1 MNLKFHIEDTV
12 NDFSSFDV
20 ASLDK
25 VETNELSKSTR
36 VVVVDSLGITKGLQ
50 DGARGR
56 RREREREREMRMR
69 YLRLTFV
76 EAIAN
81 QLPVLH

>member
-1 MNLKFHIEDTV
+1 MNLKLYIEDTV

-36 VVVVDSLGITKGLQ
+36 VVVVDSLGITKGLE

-56 RREREREREMRMR
+56 REGGRREGEGEREREKNE
-69 YLRLTFV
+69 
-76 EAIAN
+76 I
-81 QLPVLH
+81 P